1 LNGDDDKLSVTYK
14 DAGVDIEAGN
24 EAVRLITPM
33 AQSTF
38 DSRVLNDIGA
48 FSGLYG
54 IGSLGLKDPVLV
66 SSTDGVGTKL
76 KVAIMANRHDT
87 VGVDLVAMSVNDVL
101 TQGAQPLFFLD
112 YLAMGRIEPEKVALL
127 VSGVTSGCRQAG
139 CALLGGET
147 AEMPGF
153 YRDGDY
159 DMAGFAVGV
168 VEREAIIDGSDIALG
183 YKLIGLPSTGL
194 HSNGFS
200 LARKI
205 IFDRLGLA
213 IDSPLLDSTVADVLL
228 APTKIYVQPVL
239 AVLKRHRIHGLVH
252 VTGGG
257 IIENVPRVLPAG
269 CQAVIYTKSW
279 ARKPIFDFL
288 AASGNLETQELYRTF
303 NMGLGMILVVAPKD
317 VNDVIGIL
325 EDHGE
330 HPALIGT
337 VVPQIG
343 SSRVTLIDEDYPGED
358 EPQP

>member
-1 LNGDDDKLSVTYK
+1 MSVSYK
-14 DAGVDIEAGN
+14 DAGVDIDAGN

-54 IGSLGLKDPVLV
+54 LGSLQLKDPVLV

-76 KVAIMANRHDT
+76 KVAIMANRHNT
-87 VGVDLVAMSVNDVL
+87 VGIDLVAMSVNDVL
-101 TQGAQPLFFLD
+101 TQGAKPLFFLD
-112 YLAMGRIEPEKVALL
+112 YLAMGKIEPEKVALL

-153 YRDGDY
+153 YQEGDY

-168 VEREAIIDGSDIALG
+168 VEREAIIDGTNIALG

-205 IFDRLGLA
+205 IFDKMALS
-213 IDSPLLDSTVADVLL
+213 IDSPLFDSTVADVLL
-228 APTKIYVQPVL
+228 TPTKIYVQSIL
-239 AVLKRHRIHGLVH
+239 AVLKRHQIHGLVH

-257 IIENVPRVLPAG
+257 IIENLPRVLPYG
-269 CQAVIYTKSW
+269 CQAVLYSKSW
-279 ARKPIFDFL
+279 TRKPIFDYL
-288 AASGNLETQELYRTF
+288 AEHGNLSTNELYRTF
-303 NMGLGMILVVAPKD
+303 NMGIGMILVVAPKD
-317 VNDVIGIL
+317 LNDIMAIL
-325 EDHGE
+325 DDHGE
-330 HPALIGT
+330 HPALIGSIF
-337 VVPQIG
+337 PQMG
-343 SSRVTLIDEDYPGED
+343 AKRVLIIDESLPDDDD
-358 EPQP
+358 ERE

>member
-1 LNGDDDKLSVTYK
+1 
-14 DAGVDIEAGN
+14 
-24 EAVRLITPM
+24 M

-54 IGSLGLKDPVLV
+54 LGSLQLKDPVLV

-76 KVAIMANRHDT
+76 KVAIMANRHNT
-87 VGVDLVAMSVNDVL
+87 VGIDLVAMSVNDVL
-101 TQGAQPLFFLD
+101 TQGARPLFFLD
-112 YLAMGRIEPEKVALL
+112 YLAMGKIEPEKVALL

-153 YRDGDY
+153 YQDGDY

-168 VEREAIIDGSDIALG
+168 VEREAIIDGSNIALG
-183 YKLIGLPSTGL
+183 HKLIGLPSTGL

-205 IFDRLGLA
+205 IFDKLGLK
-213 IDSPLLDSTVADVLL
+213 IDSPLFDSTVADVLL
-228 APTKIYVQPVL
+228 TPTKIYVQSIL
-239 AVLKRHRIHGLVH
+239 AVLKRHQIHGLVH

-257 IIENVPRVLPAG
+257 ITENLPRVLPFG
-269 CQAVIYTKSW
+269 CQAVLYSKSW

-288 AASGNLETQELYRTF
+288 AEHGNLSSAESYRAF

-317 VNDVIGIL
+317 LVDVMAIL
-325 EDHGE
+325 DDHGE
-330 HPALIGT
+330 HPYLIGSIF
-337 VVPQIG
+337 PQMG
-343 SSRVTLIDEDYPGED
+343 ASRVTIVDEGLPKDD
-358 EPQP
+358 DDQD